1 VGRLSKMV
9 LVLLIVVT
17 ILGGVMG
24 CINSDAVIGVK
35 LPRPGGGG
43 SECVERSK
51 VENVCKGGNG
61 VDGFGEVLGAVSGLA
76 LLGAFDGV
84 DFSPP

>member
-1 VGRLSKMV
+1 
-9 LVLLIVVT
+9 
-17 ILGGVMG
+17 MG
-24 CINSDAVIGVK
+24 CGAGVE
-35 LPRPGGGG
+35 R

-51 VENVCKGGNG
+51 VENVCKGGN
-61 VDGFGEVLGAVSGLA
+61 GFGEVLGAVSGLA